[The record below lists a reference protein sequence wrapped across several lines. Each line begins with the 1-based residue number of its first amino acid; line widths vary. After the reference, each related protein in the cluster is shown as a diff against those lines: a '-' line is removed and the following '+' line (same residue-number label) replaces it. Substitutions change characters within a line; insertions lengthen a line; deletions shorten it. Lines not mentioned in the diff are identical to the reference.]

1 MIFQETLL
9 GSQVIT
15 VNAIVKKKKKKNIYI
30 YIYIAV
36 RERLL
41 VSYQK
46 LPGMDTPEMPDLRKL
61 CCMLQFY

>member
-15 VNAIVKKKKKKNIYI
+15 VNVIVKKKKEKNIV
-30 YIYIAV
+30 V

-41 VSYQK
+41 VSCQK

-61 CCMLQFY
+61 YCMLLFY

>member
-15 VNAIVKKKKKKNIYI
+15 VNAIVKKKNIYI
-30 YIYIAV
+30 YIVV

-46 LPGMDTPEMPDLRKL
+46 LPGMDTPEIPDLRKL

>member
-15 VNAIVKKKKKKNIYI
+15 VNAVVKKNIYI
-30 YIYIAV
+30 YIVV

-46 LPGMDTPEMPDLRKL
+46 LPGMDTPEIPDLRKL